1 MVQFAVFVAGLLL
14 IAKSQ
19 ASEEG
24 FLSKTD
30 AAKSTMNEYDK
41 FISATINRGKH
52 GNGPDALAHHNNP
65 AEHGPAVEDLNTPK
79 IAEKEE
85 KQAVQKMLADDSSSP
100 FSVSAIGVALFS
112 LVTMIGVGIRRK
124 FQQTTV
130 ASSSGSG
137 PDMPINT
144 APALGDNVNDR
155 REVMQA
161 LAGAVAG
168 AVVMPQVAMADGAV
182 SAATIQRARGIYGGR
197 IAGLKDAVSKGDF
210 AAVESEK
217 NAFVLFNSGAYRS
230 KGEKAKAEK
239 AAAVAAYEDVL
250 AAVNAKDAGKL
261 KSSYAAYVK
270 AADIDINPKKMDIMS
285 GQGFGNDYDWK
296 NRTNLGTVYQR

>member
-1 MVQFAVFVAGLLL
+1 
-14 IAKSQ
+14 
-19 ASEEG
+19 
-24 FLSKTD
+24 
-30 AAKSTMNEYDK
+30 MNEYDK
-41 FISATINRGKH
+41 FIIATVNRGKH

-65 AEHGPAVEDLNTPK
+65 AEHGPAVEDLIAPK
-79 IAEKEE
+79 IAEREE
-85 KQAVQKMLADDSSSP
+85 KQELADDSSSP

-130 ASSSGSG
+130 LASTSGSG
-137 PDMPINT
+137 PEMPINT

-210 AAVESEK
+210 AAIENEK

-270 AADIDINPKKMDIMS
+270 AANIDINPKKVDVSS

-296 NRTNLGTVYQR
+296 NRTTLGTVYQR

>member
-1 MVQFAVFVAGLLL
+1 MVQLAVLMAGLLL
-14 IAKSQ
+14 IAESQ

-24 FLSKTD
+24 FLSKSD
-30 AAKSTMNEYDK
+30 ATKSSMTEYDK
-41 FISATINRGKH
+41 FITATVNRGT
-52 GNGPDALAHHNNP
+52 GPDALAHHNNP
-65 AEHGPAVEDLNTPK
+65 AEHGPER
-79 IAEKEE
+79 EE

-112 LVTMIGVGIRRK
+112 LVSMIGVGIRRK
-124 FQQTTV
+124 FQQATV
-130 ASSSGSG
+130 VSSSGSE

-182 SAATIQRARGIYGGR
+182 SVATIQRARGIYGGR

-217 NAFVLFNSGAYRS
+217 NAFILFNSGAYRTNS
-230 KGEKAKAEK
+230 PKAKAEK
-239 AAAVAAYEDVL
+239 AATVAAYQDVL
-250 AAVNAKDAGKL
+250 AAVSAKDAGKL
-261 KSSYAAYVK
+261 KTSYAAYVK
-270 AADIDINPKKMDIMS
+270 AADIDINPKPLDQMS
-285 GQGFGNDYDWK
+285 GQGYSNDYDWK
-296 NRTNLGTVYQR
+296 VKTDKGVIYQR

>member
-1 MVQFAVFVAGLLL
+1 MVQFAVFMAGLLL
-14 IAKSQ
+14 IAESQ

-24 FLSKTD
+24 FLSKSD
-30 AAKSTMNEYDK
+30 ATKSSMNEYDK
-41 FISATINRGKH
+41 FIIATVNRGKH

-65 AEHGPAVEDLNTPK
+65 AEHGPAVEDLIAPK
-79 IAEKEE
+79 IAEREE
-85 KQAVQKMLADDSSSP
+85 KQELADDSSSP

-124 FQQTTV
+124 FQQATV

-137 PDMPINT
+137 PEMPINT

-168 AVVMPQVAMADGAV
+168 AVVMPQVAMANSNAP
-182 SAATIQRARGIYGGR
+182 AIQRARGIYGGR
-197 IAGLKDAVSKGDF
+197 IASLKDAVSKGDF

-217 NAFVLFNSGAYRS
+217 NAFILFNSGAYRT
-230 KGEKAKAEK
+230 GEKAKAEK

-270 AADIDINPKKMDIMS
+270 AADIDINPKKLDIMS

>member
-1 MVQFAVFVAGLLL
+1 
-14 IAKSQ
+14 
-19 ASEEG
+19 
-24 FLSKTD
+24 
-30 AAKSTMNEYDK
+30 MNEYDK
-41 FISATINRGKH
+41 FITATVNRGT
-52 GNGPDALAHHNNP
+52 GPDALAHHNNP
-65 AEHGPAVEDLNTPK
+65 AEHGPER
-79 IAEKEE
+79 EE

-124 FQQTTV
+124 FQPATV
-130 ASSSGSG
+130 VSSSGSA

-182 SAATIQRARGIYGGR
+182 STATIQRARGIYGGR
-197 IAGLKDAVSKGDF
+197 IARLKDAVSKGDF

-217 NAFVLFNSGAYRS
+217 NAFILFNSGAYRNNS
-230 KGEKAKAEK
+230 PKSKAEK

-270 AADIDINPKKMDIMS
+270 AADIDINPKPVDQMT
-285 GQGFGNDYDWK
+285 GQGYSNDYDWK
-296 NRTNLGTVYQR
+296 VKTDKGVIYQR